1 MINIDDF
8 INPIKLK
15 PIYKSEWESNSMYEE
30 DIGIPFI
37 MDDLMGIRPSVFIEK
52 GIGVL
57 EVFESNKINRDVD

>member
-15 PIYKSEWESNSMYEE
+15 PICQIEWESNSMYEE
-30 DIGIPFI
+30 DIGVPFT
-37 MDDLMGIRPSVFIEK
+37 MNDLMGIRPSVFIEK

-57 EVFESNKINRDVD
+57 EAFESNKINHDVD

>member
-1 MINIDDF
+1 MITIDNF

-15 PIYKSEWESNSMYEE
+15 PLYQSEWESNSMYEE

>member
-15 PIYKSEWESNSMYEE
+15 PIYQSEWESNSMYEE
-30 DIGIPFI
+30 DIGVPFT
-37 MDDLMGIRPSVFIEK
+37 MDDLMGIRSSVFIEK

-57 EVFESNKINRDVD
+57 

>member
-15 PIYKSEWESNSMYEE
+15 PIYQSEWESNSMYEE
-30 DIGIPFI
+30 DIGVPFT
-37 MDDLMGIRPSVFIEK
+37 MDDLMGIRSSVFIEK

-57 EVFESNKINRDVD
+57 EAFESNKINRDVD